1 MRSSFLA
8 FTVLVSLGGCTNGYV
23 IDHIRPKTYLIE
35 PQLSRYGLDP
45 TEAQCV
51 AQKLGSGLS
60 VWQLRQFATA
70 AGAIRAGGA
79 YPARLTWRELRW
91 AAANVKDPKVAEVVG
106 SALPDCG
113 IREKVAAAPDLE
125 QPSPPPA
132 TPQAPAAPTNGPAN
146 YEPSQDLW
154 AAFEAHEK
162 GDFATA
168 ARFARSA
175 AEKGDSAAQQFLGA
189 LYQSGQGVKKDPRE
203 AAKWFWLA
211 AEHGWSEAM
220 NNLGKAFETG
230 RGVARDPVQALKW
243 YLLAST
249 RPNED
254 SLLVEGNIRSVTAAM
269 TPEQIAQ
276 AGKLAREWEQARKLT
291 APNPK

>member
-1 MRSSFLA
+1 MRLSFLA
-8 FTVLVSLGGCTNGYV
+8 LAVLVPLGGCTNGYV

-45 TEAQCV
+45 TEAQCL
-51 AQKLGSGLS
+51 AQRLGSGLS

-70 AGAIRAGGA
+70 AGTIRPGGA
-79 YPARLTWRELRW
+79 YPAELTWRELRW
-91 AAANVKDPKVAEVVG
+91 AAANVKDPKIAEVVE
-106 SALPDCG
+106 SALPGCG
-113 IREKVAAAPDLE
+113 IKEEMAVAPVQELPSSAPA
-125 QPSPPPA
+125 Q
-132 TPQAPAAPTNGPAN
+132 QAPAAPSNGPAN

-168 ARFARSA
+168 ARLARSA
-175 AEKGDSAAQQFLGA
+175 AENGDSAAQQFLGA

-243 YLLAST
+243 YLLASR

-254 SLLVEGNIRSVTAAM
+254 SLLVERNIQSVSANM
-269 TPEQIAQ
+269 TPEQLAE
-276 AGKLAREWEQARKLT
+276 AGKLARQWEQSRRVVV
-291 APNPK
+291 PNTK